1 MSRKTLFIFALVLA
15 TALVVVACRQ
25 SLPEGCP
32 PDCAGQ
38 DLYQIKLG
46 AVDLSNAD
54 FSNADLSRANLIGA
68 NLSGANLTGA
78 GLRYADLR
86 NANLRGAN
94 LTKADARFTRLAGA
108 DFTGAN
114 LTDTNL
120 LLFTRRPSTNWPEGF
135 DYKAAGAVLAPED

>member
-15 TALVVVACRQ
+15 TALVVVACGQ

-46 AVDLSNAD
+46 AVDL
-54 FSNADLSRANLIGA
+54 SNADLSRANLIGA

-94 LTKADARFTRLAGA
+94 LTKADMRFARLAGT

-120 LLFTRRPSTNWPEGF
+120 LLFTRRPFNTWPEGF